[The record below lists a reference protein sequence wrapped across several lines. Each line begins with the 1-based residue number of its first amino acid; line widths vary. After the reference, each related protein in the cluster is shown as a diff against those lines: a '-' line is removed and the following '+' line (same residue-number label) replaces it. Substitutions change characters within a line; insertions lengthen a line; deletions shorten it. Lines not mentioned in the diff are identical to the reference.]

1 MSAAA
6 VTHVTRQS
14 WISRLGDS
22 IKGILVG
29 LILIVGSIVLLFWNE
44 GRSVKRYKDLKE
56 GAGVVVSVQSDRV
69 DATLEGSLIHT
80 SGMANTESTLKD
92 PVFDVS
98 VNALRLERLVEMYQW
113 EETSST
119 KTEKKLGGATETVTT
134 YDYRKTWH
142 SGRIDSS
149 GFQEPTGHENPAL
162 LLDKVSL
169 TASDVT
175 LGDYHLTPM
184 LVDRISNFQ
193 TLSLGEQVPTPAG
206 IDRKL
211 STTGDTIFVGDNQSQ
226 PQIGDLRI
234 RFRYVAPQNVS
245 VIAAQSMNGFE
256 PYKTSRGGTIL
267 EIKTGLLSAVEMFA
281 QAQASNRLIT
291 WLIRLGGFVLMG
303 IGFGM
308 LFRPLSV
315 VADVV
320 PFIGNIIG
328 AGTGFVGFLIAAI
341 LSLITISVAWLVYR
355 PVLGIGLLVVAG
367 LLMFWLKT
375 RVSKAKPASPLQ
387 TA

>member
-6 VTHVTRQS
+6 VTRVTRQS

-22 IKGILVG
+22 IKGILFG

-56 GAGVVVSVQSDRV
+56 GAGVVVSVNSDRV

-80 SGMANTESTLKD
+80 SGMANTQSTLKD
-92 PVFDVS
+92 PLFDVS
-98 VNALRLERLVEMYQW
+98 VNALRLERFVEMYQW

-142 SGRIDSS
+142 SGRIDSDA
-149 GFQEPTGHENPAL
+149 FQETAGHQNPEMA
-162 LLDKVSL
+162 LDKVSL

-175 LGDYHLTPM
+175 LGDFHLTPM
-184 LVDRISNFQ
+184 LVDKISNFQ
-193 TLSLGEQVPTPAG
+193 SLSLGEQVPTPTSLN
-206 IDRKL
+206 RKM
-211 STTGDTIFVGDNQSQ
+211 STTGDTLFVGENQGQ
-226 PQIGDLRI
+226 PQVGDLKI

-267 EIKTGLLSAVEMFA
+267 EIKTGLLSAEEMFA
-281 QAQASNRLIT
+281 QAQASNRMIT

-315 VADVV
+315 MGDVV

-328 AGTGFVGFLIAAI
+328 AGTGFVGFLLAAI
-341 LSLITISVAWLVYR
+341 LSLITIAIAWFVYR
-355 PVLGIGLLVVAG
+355 PVLGIGLLVFAG
-367 LLMFWLKT
+367 FLVYWLKT
-375 RVSKAKPASPLQ
+375 RVSRKKTDNPLQ

>member
-1 MSAAA
+1 
-6 VTHVTRQS
+6 
-14 WISRLGDS
+14 
-22 IKGILVG
+22 
-29 LILIVGSIVLLFWNE
+29 
-44 GRSVKRYKDLKE
+44 
-56 GAGVVVSVQSDRV
+56 
-69 DATLEGSLIHT
+69 
-80 SGMANTESTLKD
+80 
-92 PVFDVS
+92 
-98 VNALRLERLVEMYQW
+98 
-113 EETSST
+113 
-119 KTEKKLGGATETVTT
+119 
-134 YDYRKTWH
+134 
-142 SGRIDSS
+142 
-149 GFQEPTGHENPAL
+149 
-162 LLDKVSL
+162 
-169 TASDVT
+169 
-175 LGDYHLTPM
+175 M

-193 TLSLGEQVPTPAG
+193 TLSLGEQVPAPAG
-206 IDRKL
+206 INRKI

-267 EIKTGLLSAVEMFA
+267 EIKTGLLSAEEMFA
-281 QAQASNRLIT
+281 QAQASNRMIT

-341 LSLITISVAWLVYR
+341 LSLITIAVAWLVYR

>member
-6 VTHVTRQS
+6 VTRVTRQS

-22 IKGILVG
+22 IKGILFG
-29 LILIVGSIVLLFWNE
+29 LVLIVGSIVVLFWNE

-56 GAGVVVSVQSDRV
+56 GAGVVVSVNSDRV

-149 GFQEPTGHENPAL
+149 GFQEPAGHENPDL
-162 LLDKVSL
+162 TLDKVSL

-193 TLSLGEQVPTPAG
+193 TLSLGEQVPAPAG
-206 IDRKL
+206 INRKI

-267 EIKTGLLSAVEMFA
+267 EIKTGLLSAEEMFA
-281 QAQASNRLIT
+281 QAQASNRMIT

-341 LSLITISVAWLVYR
+341 LSLITIAVAWLVYR

-375 RVSKAKPASPLQ
+375 RVSKAKPESPLQ

>member
-22 IKGILVG
+22 IKGILFG

-119 KTEKKLGGATETVTT
+119 KTEKKLGGATEPVTT

-149 GFQEPTGHENPAL
+149 GFQEPAGHENPDL
-162 LLDKVSL
+162 TLDKVSL

-193 TLSLGEQVPTPAG
+193 TLSIGEQVPAPAG
-206 IDRKL
+206 INREI

-267 EIKTGLLSAVEMFA
+267 EIKTGLLSTEEMFA
-281 QAQASNRLIT
+281 QAQASNRMIT

-341 LSLITISVAWLVYR
+341 LSLITIAVAWLVYR